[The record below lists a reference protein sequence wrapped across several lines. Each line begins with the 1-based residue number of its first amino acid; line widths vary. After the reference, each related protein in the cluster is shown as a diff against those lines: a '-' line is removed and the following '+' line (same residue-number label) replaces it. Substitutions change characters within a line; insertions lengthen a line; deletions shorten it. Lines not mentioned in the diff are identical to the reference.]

1 MAFQQPLA
9 PELEKQAHEL
19 VARLRQQTD
28 EELLALA
35 RLLVSKEDQDLFGD
49 TEFEVRDIVHR
60 IGAKAFQTH
69 LAEKKRLRR
78 FGRRLPPLSAQ
89 RQVPRL
95 PRQKSPEHLGAGGVR
110 ACLLLLRALRQGRI
124 ALG

>member
-1 MAFQQPLA
+1 VEFLYIRSQLPVVWKKPPTFAKEAPMAFQQPLA

-60 IGAKAFQTH
+60 IGAKAFQTR
-69 LAEKKRLRR
+69 LAEKKT
-78 FGRRLPPLSAQ
+78 ATT
-89 RQVPRL
+89 
-95 PRQKSPEHLGAGGVR
+95 VR
-110 ACLLLLRALRQGRI
+110 ASSAATVSTAPSSTATARPGA
-124 ALG
+124 